1 MPYHYLEEGVT
12 SDVSFRIWGA
22 DLETVFADAA
32 EATLRLMVDVPD
44 TVRPETAV
52 PVALRA
58 DALDLLLLAFLDE
71 LVFHKDARRLLLR
84 ATDVRVTAAL
94 NGYALTATLRGEV
107 IDPARHALATDVK
120 AVTLHGLRV
129 TQTAT
134 GWHAEV
140 TVDV

>member
-12 SDVSFRIWGA
+12 SDVSFRIWGG

-52 PVALRA
+52 AVALRA